1 MLPRHIP
8 DDAPWT
14 VASFSI
20 VDVEGNGGQ
29 PSDLVELAVIHV
41 DAGVAATAKSWLVR
55 PNQEISVIATRIH
68 GIKNAD
74 VAGAPQFDVVCSE
87 VTASL
92 KGRYLVAH
100 NAAVDWGVLQRKL
113 PGLQLPGVIDTL
125 RLARS
130 LWPGQKSYALGKL
143 LVALGLDGNLHEA
156 GTGPHRAEYDATA
169 ALQLFLH
176 LAMRSPRG
184 PLTFR
189 QLIELGDLTYE
200 VSQGS
205 LF

>member
-1 MLPRHIP
+1 MLPRNIP

-14 VASFSI
+14 VASFSV
-20 VDVEGNGGQ
+20 VDVEGTGGQ

-41 DAGVAATAKSWLVR
+41 DDGVAAKAKSWLVR
-55 PNQEISVIATRIH
+55 PNQEISAIATRIH
-68 GIKNAD
+68 GIRNSDMAD
-74 VAGAPQFDVVCSE
+74 APQFDAVCSE
-87 VTASL
+87 VTTSL
-92 KGRYLVAH
+92 EGRYLVAH

-113 PGLQLPGVIDTL
+113 PGLQPLGVIDTL
-125 RLARS
+125 RLSRS

-143 LVALGLDGNLHEA
+143 LAALGLDGSLHEA
-156 GTGPHRAEYDATA
+156 GTGPHRAEYDANA

-176 LAMRSPRG
+176 LAVRSPRG
-184 PLTFR
+184 PLTLR